1 MQPFFHFQRKRS
13 GVFDAPGGIEP
24 GVHENDAPVLDQK
37 TSVTKPVDEFVPV
50 GRAED
55 VVERVLLVRRR
66 KARGDGEKMQVVIAE
81 EKTGPRSE
89 RTDAAQYAERFGTAV
104 DEVAEKE
111 KFRVVGKESEEFVK
125 ALEATLN
132 VADGKKGRIRHG
144 ALRLR

>member
-1 MQPFFHFQRKRS
+1 M
-13 GVFDAPGGIEP
+13 
-24 GVHENDAPVLDQK
+24 HENDAPVLDQK

-50 GRAED
+50 GCAED

>member
-1 MQPFFHFQRKRS
+1 MQSLLHFQRKRL
-13 GVFDAPGGIEP
+13 GVLDAPGGIES
-24 GVHENDAPVLDQK
+24 GVHENDAPVFNQQ
-37 TSVTKPVDEFVPV
+37 TSVAKPVDEFLPV
-50 GRAED
+50 GRGED
-55 VVERVLLVRRR
+55 VVERVLLVGRR

-81 EKTGPRSE
+81 EKTRPGAE
-89 RTDAAQYAERFGTAV
+89 RADAAQHAERFGTAV

-111 KFRVVGKESEEFVK
+111 KFRVFGKEAEEFVQ